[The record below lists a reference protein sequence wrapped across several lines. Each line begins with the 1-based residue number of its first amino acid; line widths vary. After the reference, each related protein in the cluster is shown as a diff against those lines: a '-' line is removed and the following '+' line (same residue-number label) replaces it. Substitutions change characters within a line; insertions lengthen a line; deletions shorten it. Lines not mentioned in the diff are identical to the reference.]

1 MQTRLLINFLPYQ
14 LHQEFLDVTDMVGI
28 DTLEEWMADGFA
40 WDEIVETAEK
50 VTGDYILE

>member
-1 MQTRLLINFLPYQ
+1 
-14 LHQEFLDVTDMVGI
+14 MVGI

-40 WDEIVETAEK
+40 WDEIVATAEK